1 MTTPPR
7 NDSAHGVTGQ
17 QQNSEIPP
25 MKNWK
30 DVMLDE
36 ESMWPKQG
44 RVELED
50 AHVDDRGSIQSIVNF
65 PMKNASLIFS
75 RKGTVRSNHY
85 HVTDWHY
92 MYVMSGSFDYYYRPT
107 GSAALSQMMTFTAG
121 EMVFT
126 PPMED
131 HATVFREDTHLLV
144 VSRNP
149 RDQEA
154 YESDVRRV
162 ILVDPASIAS

>member
-1 MTTPPR
+1 
-7 NDSAHGVTGQ
+7 
-17 QQNSEIPP
+17 

-30 DVMLDE
+30 SIMLDE
-36 ESMWPKQG
+36 ESMWPRPG
-44 RVELED
+44 RVELP
-50 AHVDDRGSIQSIVNF
+50 APHVDGRGAIQSLVNF
-65 PMKNASLIFS
+65 PMKNLSLISS

-92 MYVMSGSFDYYYRPT
+92 MYVLSGSFDYYYRPT
-107 GSAALSQMMTFTAG
+107 GSTEKPMVINMKAG

-131 HATVFREDTHLLV
+131 HATVFREDTRLLAM
-144 VSRNP
+144 SRNP
-149 RDQEA
+149 RDQES

-162 ILVDPASIAS
+162 MLIDPASVVL